1 MTAFLLTLQTETK
14 RNIGNM
20 KKIYIT
26 ACFVMVAL
34 ATYAQSGTNSP
45 YSQYGWGVHAD
56 QTSGFNRGMNGV
68 GIAFQENTQVNYA
81 NPASYAYM
89 DSLMFLFDA
98 GASLQIAKFKE
109 NGQQLNAKN
118 ANFEYAVAGFR
129 VMRHLGVSFGI
140 LPFTNVGY
148 NYATTQNVSPQGN
161 TTYTNT
167 YTGSGGLR
175 QIYVGVGYEPIRGIA
190 VGANFSYVW
199 GGYDRAIVNSYS
211 DAYINTLS
219 KYYTAD
225 VNTYKIDLALQLSR
239 QITKNDRIAL
249 GLTYTPGHKISA
261 DPQCKVIS
269 TNSQTGISDTT
280 IYKIGQKLELPQM
293 FGAGIMWNHK
303 NRIKIG
309 VDYTLQKWAS
319 VSFPQYQIIG
329 NQPDYV
335 LNDQYFLD
343 RHKVN
348 VGAEF
353 CPNTASRNFFRRIRY
368 RAGASYATPYFKY
381 NNQDGPKEIS
391 ISAGFGI
398 PIVNT
403 YNNRSV
409 LNISAQYVQSQAK
422 GALKE
427 NTIRF
432 NIGLTFNEK
441 WFQKWK
447 FE

>member
-1 MTAFLLTLQTETK
+1 M
-14 RNIGNM
+14 
-20 KKIYIT
+20 KIYIT
-26 ACFVMVAL
+26 TIFAVFAIMA
-34 ATYAQSGTNSP
+34 YGQSGTNSP
-45 YSQYGWGVHAD
+45 YSQFGWGVHAD

-68 GIAFQENTQVNYA
+68 GIAFQERNQVNYA

-89 DSLMFLFDA
+89 DSLTFLFDA
-98 GASLQIAKFKE
+98 GASLQIARFKE
-109 NGQQLNAKN
+109 NGQSLNAKN

-129 VMRHLGVSFGI
+129 VMKHMGVSFGI

-148 NYATTQNVSPQGN
+148 NYATTQSVSPGGN

-167 YTGSGGLR
+167 YTGSGGLH
-175 QIYVGVGYEPIRGIA
+175 QIYVGVGYELVKGIA
-190 VGANFSYVW
+190 VGANASYVW
-199 GGYDRAIVNSYS
+199 GGYNRWVINSYS
-211 DAYINTLS
+211 DTYINTLS

-225 VNTYKIDLALQLSR
+225 VNTYKVDFALQLSR
-239 QITKNDRIAL
+239 QIDKNNHVAI
-249 GLTYTPGHKISA
+249 GLTYSPGHKMSA

-269 TNSQTGISDTT
+269 TNTQTALSDTAEYA
-280 IYKIGQKLELPQM
+280 ISEKMKLPAM
-293 FGAGIMWNHK
+293 MGAGIMWNHK
-303 NRIKIG
+303 DRLKVG
-309 VDYTLQKWAS
+309 VDYTLQKWGA
-319 VSFPQYQIIG
+319 VTFPQYQVVNG
-329 NQPDYV
+329 QPGYV
-335 LNDQYFLD
+335 LSDDYFLD

-348 VGAEF
+348 IGGEYCPAVG
-353 CPNTASRNFFRRIRY
+353 SRNFFRRIKY

-391 ISAGFGI
+391 VSAGFGI

-403 YNNRSV
+403 YNNRSI
-409 LNISAQYVQSQAK
+409 LNISAQYVRNEAK

-432 NIGLTFNEK
+432 NIGLTFNER